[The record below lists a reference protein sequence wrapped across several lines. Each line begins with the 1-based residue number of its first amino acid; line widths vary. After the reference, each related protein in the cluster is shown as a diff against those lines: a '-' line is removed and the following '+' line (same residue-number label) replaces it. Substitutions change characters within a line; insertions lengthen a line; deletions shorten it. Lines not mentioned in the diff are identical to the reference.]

1 MHIVR
6 FPEMATRDRIVDA
19 ARALFAERG
28 YDRTSI
34 ADIERAAGLVPRAGT
49 LYQHFGGGKAE
60 VFRAA
65 LERQVAEVE
74 ALGTVMEMLPL
85 GDLRGELTLLAR
97 WNLASL
103 DRREELLRFIRQDG
117 DRFPELMDELYE
129 RLAERPYDLIV
140 AWLRERGER
149 AGVEEHP
156 DYAALALI
164 MVESMTAYRAMRS
177 TFGRVPGD
185 VDDERYVT
193 TWVELGLAFAARHG
207 LE

>member
-1 MHIVR
+1 MYL
-6 FPEMATRDRIVDA
+6 PYDMGMATRDRIVDA
-19 ARALFAERG
+19 ARELFAEHG

-34 ADIERAAGLVPRAGT
+34 AAIERAAGLVPRAGT
-49 LYQHFGGGKAE
+49 LYQHFGGGKPE

-65 LERQVAEVE
+65 LERQLAVVDE
-74 ALGTVMEMLPL
+74 LGSVMEVLPL
-85 GDLRGELTLLAR
+85 GDLRAELTLLAR
-97 WNLASL
+97 WSLASL
-103 DRREELLRFIRQDG
+103 DRREDLLRFVRQDG
-117 DRFPELMDELYE
+117 DRFPELMDEIYE
-129 RLAERPYDLIV
+129 RLAERPYERVV

-149 AGVEEHP
+149 SGVEQHP

-164 MVESMTAYRAMRS
+164 MIESMTAYRAMRL

-207 LE
+207 LD